1 MDKFYNEILSKLET
15 AINELEIENVCPTQQ
30 LNEFVDIIQSTIG
43 KEEGKSAR
51 LVLDEVLKNKK

>member
-1 MDKFYNEILSKLET
+1 
-15 AINELEIENVCPTQQ
+15 LEIENVCPTQQ